1 MGINLSNLNISLDQF
16 NAVASGK
23 YNIGQLKVGADGA
36 SVYRTNNHKT
46 LTFLNGEFFS
56 PEESIALKSAFCRAL
71 ASEGLS
77 SEDIDA
83 VKERLG
89 IAGGAVDAVR
99 VGGATPLSAAD
110 VRQIIDEYAE
120 KINARRAKAEGA
132 EALQTS
138 SEIYQGVSQNTL
150 ASRAAA
156 RASVNARTVEQMMS
170 TAAYSVNT
178 LLDMLKYTGK
188 DKTATMNLSQ
198 TGTAREILERWSE
211 LSKGKSIKLETTTG
225 TSLSLSQAQTV
236 VATFSL
242 EDGNTF
248 SVDTGLDTDAL
259 RHQMNVVLGK
269 AQADKAGESNKP
281 EESKKTGEP
290 DKTEESRKADKSGKA
305 VGDAKQ
311 ELLEE
316 LKRAFA
322 DARDKQIMNK
332 KAKDA
337 LRTVPTHNKKTNEP
351 LGADARMTLAQV
363 NARKSLTAIVDPLQK
378 ALSKA
383 RPNDNDNVKLVNQV
397 RKVLAGNEDIDTE
410 DLLNRIKT
418 ALDKKIVNSRDKVAE
433 ELEKDIEVDLDNNLN
448 INAWLEQS

>member
-1 MGINLSNLNISLDQF
+1 
-16 NAVASGK
+16 
-23 YNIGQLKVGADGA
+23 
-36 SVYRTNNHKT
+36 
-46 LTFLNGEFFS
+46 
-56 PEESIALKSAFCRAL
+56 
-71 ASEGLS
+71 
-77 SEDIDA
+77 
-83 VKERLG
+83 
-89 IAGGAVDAVR
+89 
-99 VGGATPLSAAD
+99 
-110 VRQIIDEYAE
+110 
-120 KINARRAKAEGA
+120 
-132 EALQTS
+132 
-138 SEIYQGVSQNTL
+138 
-150 ASRAAA
+150 
-156 RASVNARTVEQMMS
+156 
-170 TAAYSVNT
+170 
-178 LLDMLKYTGK
+178 MLKYTGK

-198 TGTAREILERWSE
+198 TGTAREILERWSD

-269 AQADKAGESNKP
+269 AQADKAGEPDKP
-281 EESKKTGEP
+281 EESGKTG
-290 DKTEESRKADKSGKA
+290 KSGKA

-351 LGADARMTLAQV
+351 LGADVRMTLAQV

>member
-89 IAGGAVDAVR
+89 IVGGAVDAVR

-120 KINARRAKAEGA
+120 KINAQRAKAGEA

-138 SEIYQGVSQNTL
+138 SEIYHGVSKSTL
-150 ASRAAA
+150 ESRAAV

-269 AQADKAGESNKP
+269 AQADKTGESN
-281 EESKKTGEP
+281 
-290 DKTEESRKADKSGKA
+290 KTEESRKTGKSGKA

-351 LGADARMTLAQV
+351 LGADVRMTLAQV

-397 RKVLAGNEDIDTE
+397 RKVLAANEDIDTK

>member
-120 KINARRAKAEGA
+120 KINAQRAKAGGA

-138 SEIYQGVSQNTL
+138 SEIYHGVSKSTL
-150 ASRAAA
+150 ESRAAA

-269 AQADKAGESNKP
+269 AQADKTGESN
-281 EESKKTGEP
+281 
-290 DKTEESRKADKSGKA
+290 KTEESRKTGKSGKA
-305 VGDAKQ
+305 VGDARQ

>member
-120 KINARRAKAEGA
+120 KINAQRAKAGGA

-138 SEIYQGVSQNTL
+138 SEIYHGVSKSTL
-150 ASRAAA
+150 ESRAAA

-198 TGTAREILERWSE
+198 TGTAREILERWSD

-269 AQADKAGESNKP
+269 AQADKAGEPDKP
-281 EESKKTGEP
+281 EESGKTG
-290 DKTEESRKADKSGKA
+290 KSGKA

-351 LGADARMTLAQV
+351 LGADVRMTLAQV